1 MIYIHKSI
9 YRYFLGERN
18 KSRVQNMEP
27 FSFKIGSCNS
37 WRCWENSFETW
48 YKSVVFGCWFW
59 NNRITCIRFSWSCT
73 FFCII
78 YILEFKILSCI
89 IWTIFLF
96 LSNVTT
102 LLFSWKQYTLGM
114 QHTTAKHD
122 SSCSL
127 FKRQEILEYFIWIL
141 GTMRKICFSKLHFLF
156 QIKFH
161 SNFHSKT

>member
-9 YRYFLGERN
+9 HRYFLGERK

-27 FSFKIGSCNS
+27 FLFKIGSCNS
-37 WRCWENSFETW
+37 WRCWENSSETW
-48 YKSVVFGCWFW
+48 YKSVIFGCWFW

-78 YILEFKILSCI
+78 YILEFKILSWI

-102 LLFSWKQYTLGM
+102 LLFSLETIYPRNATHYSQTRFLM
-114 QHTTAKHD
+114 
-122 SSCSL
+122 L
-127 FKRQEILEYFIWIL
+127 FIQETRNIRILYLNTWDDA
-141 GTMRKICFSKLHFLF
+141 
-156 QIKFH
+156 
-161 SNFHSKT
+161 

>member
-37 WRCWENSFETW
+37 WRCWENSSETW

-59 NNRITCIRFSWSCT
+59 NNRITRIRFSWSCT

-78 YILEFKILSCI
+78 YILEFKILSYI

-96 LSNVTT
+96 LSNFTT
-102 LLFSWKQYTLGM
+102 LLFSLKTIYPRNATHYS
-114 QHTTAKHD
+114 QHT
-122 SSCSL
+122 L
-127 FKRQEILEYFIWIL
+127 FKRQEISEYFIWIL